1 MRKLVALLVIL
12 SGCAAVPQPAPVG
25 VSREEWEAENQ
36 KIVAVIT
43 AIGEYVQAVQARG
56 MLPTPED
63 LRK

>member
-1 MRKLVALLVIL
+1 MKKLVALLVIL
-12 SGCAAVPQPAPVG
+12 SGCAAVPQPAPGG

-36 KIVAVIT
+36 KIVAVIN

-63 LRK
+63 LKK

>member
-1 MRKLVALLVIL
+1 MRKLVALLVVL
-12 SGCAAVPQPAPVG
+12 SGCAAATQPAPGG
-25 VSREEWEAENQ
+25 VTREEWEAENQ